1 MTSLY
6 TASAVA
12 TGDGRNGHVQ
22 SFDGILDADVRT
34 PKELGGDGGATNPE
48 QLFAAAYAAS
58 LLAAI
63 RQIAAERGIT
73 VPADSNVTA
82 TIAID
87 RDGTDALKLTVA
99 LTADIPCIDAAE
111 AREIVNEAMRVCPIA
126 RATCERV
133 SATVN
138 VD

>member
-1 MTSLY
+1 MNQSY
-6 TASAVA
+6 SAAATALGGRSGFASSS
-12 TGDGRNGHVQ
+12 DGRLRVEL
-22 SFDGILDADVRT
+22 ST
-34 PKELGGDGGATNPE
+34 PAALGGDDGPGTNPE

-111 AREIVNEAMRVCPIA
+111 AREIVDEAMRVCPIA